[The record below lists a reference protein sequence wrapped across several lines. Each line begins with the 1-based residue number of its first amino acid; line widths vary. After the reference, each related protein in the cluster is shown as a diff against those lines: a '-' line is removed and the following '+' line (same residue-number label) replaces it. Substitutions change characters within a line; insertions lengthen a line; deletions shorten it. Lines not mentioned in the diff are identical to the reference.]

1 MKVTVDIP
9 AIALQELVAPTLS
22 EQRITLHNI
31 SWQQYETLLTTLS
44 PSPSLRLSYNQG
56 LLEIMG
62 TSAQHEIIK
71 TLIGRLLETYALVED
86 LDFYSYGSTTFRSE
100 AAARGLEADESYCI
114 GQRRE
119 VPDLA
124 IEVVI
129 TSGGINKLDIY
140 QGLEIP
146 EVWFWQND
154 SFTLYQLIDSATG
167 YREIESSQLLP
178 NLELN
183 LLCQFID
190 PDREPQMVRAY
201 HQALQNQRRTG
212 EI

>member
-62 TSAQHEIIK
+62 TSTQHEIIK
-71 TLIGRLLETYALVED
+71 SLIRRLLETYASVED
-86 LDFYSYGSTTFRSE
+86 LDFYSYGSATFRSE
-100 AAARGLEADESYCI
+100 VAARGLEADESYCI
-114 GQRRE
+114 GERRD

-129 TSGGINKLDIY
+129 TSGGIDKLDIY

-154 SFTLYQLIDSATG
+154 GFTLYQLIDSATG
-167 YREIESSQLLP
+167 YREIERSQLLP
-178 NLELN
+178 NLDIS
-183 LLCQFID
+183 LLSQFMD

-201 HQALQNQRRTG
+201 HQALGQL
-212 EI
+212 